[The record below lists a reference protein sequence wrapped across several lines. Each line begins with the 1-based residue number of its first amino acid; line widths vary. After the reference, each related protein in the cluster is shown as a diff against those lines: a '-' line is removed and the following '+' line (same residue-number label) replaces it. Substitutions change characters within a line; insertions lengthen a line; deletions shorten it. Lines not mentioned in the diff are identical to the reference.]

1 MNIKR
6 YIGKTTHEAMARVKR
21 DLGSEAV
28 ILHTRKI
35 KQKGI
40 RGWFSKPLVEVI
52 AAVEEKQPE
61 PPVDLA
67 QQLQSAINQANAEQ
81 TASDNQYQAEI
92 RDLKDQVGNLTELVE
107 NVIKNIDVAKDAA
120 KVQEANASTVDVAGD
135 QVDAAD
141 TTSAVNPILEKL
153 RAQNVSPAVVDEI
166 DRRVALLALD
176 QADNMAIYAAN
187 TGVVIRDMIGEP
199 YSMESV
205 NGARQVFF
213 FVGPTGVGKTT
224 TLAKIAAKLS
234 LIDEKRVALITADTY
249 RIAAVDQLKTY
260 SEILSIPLDVVYE
273 AEDVVA
279 VLEKRADYDYILV
292 DTAGRNHKLAEGKDD
307 LKALIDAANQAH
319 VFLVMSLTSSAQ
331 DIESILKS
339 YAFLEDY
346 KLIFTKMDE
355 AETLG
360 SLLNAK
366 YISNKPLSFITNG
379 QSVPDDIVEADA
391 DRLTRALLGD
401 SYE

>member
-107 NVIKNIDVAKDAA
+107 NVIKNIDVAKDATKA
-120 KVQEANASTVDVAGD
+120 QEANASTVDVAGD

-307 LKALIDAANQAH
+307 LKALIDAADPAH

>member
-28 ILHTRKI
+28 ILQTRKI

-40 RGWFSKPLVEVI
+40 RGWFSKPMVEVV
-52 AAVEEKQPE
+52 AAVEEKQQT
-61 PPVDLA
+61 DLA
-67 QQLQSAINQANAEQ
+67 VHLQAALSQAGANKPRE
-81 TASDNQYQAEI
+81 DRYQSEI
-92 RDLKDQVGNLTELVE
+92 RDLKDQVGNLTQLVE
-107 NVIKNIDVAKDAA
+107 GVIKSIDNAESNQSAAQQPVAEKTAR
-120 KVQEANASTVDVAGD
+120 DVK
-135 QVDAAD
+135 
-141 TTSAVNPILEKL
+141 NPILEKL
-153 RAQNVSPAVVDEI
+153 IEQNVNAEVIAEI
-166 DRRVALLALD
+166 DARVAESIGNNG
-176 QADNMAIYAAN
+176 DNLPAYAAEA
-187 TGVVIRDMIGEP
+187 GAVIREIIGDP
-199 YSMESV
+199 DSMDSV
-205 NGARQVFF
+205 DGGRQVFF

-234 LIDEKRVALITADTY
+234 LVDERRVALITADTY

-273 AEDVVA
+273 ADDIIE
-279 VLEKRADYDYILV
+279 VLQKHADYDYILV

-307 LKALIDAANQAH
+307 LKALIDAADNAQ

-331 DIESILKS
+331 DVESILKS
-339 YAFLEDY
+339 YRFLDDY

-360 SLLNAK
+360 CLLNAK
-366 YISNKPLSFITNG
+366 YISAKPLSFITIG
-379 QSVPDDIVEADA
+379 QSVPDDIVVADA
-391 DRLTRALLGD
+391 DRLTKALLGD
-401 SYE
+401 VDE